1 MVKKTPLLL
10 IAPLVLGA
18 FWSQQTAKASET
30 AVTDQNVSSNV
41 VTVSSETVKTNDLP
55 SAPSSS
61 STESTIIS
69 SSVAISKASV
79 TSKTTDSS
87 VTPVKP
93 DSATS
98 HIDATSQRLPE
109 PTVATKFTVAKSEKE
124 ISQAQTLSKQDKI
137 VNSPT
142 PQTEQTDL
150 QIKNGQRL
158 SILKAAQAVQPV
170 KAVVDD
176 KGINIQYQ
184 ATIPENTSILY
195 AVWGDQ
201 QGQNDLVWY
210 QASATGAAYVDFA
223 RHKEYGKYHI
233 HTYSKRNG
241 MMLGVSTL
249 EVSLLTPQIS
259 SKVIQ
264 NDSNSFTITVSN
276 VPSTITGVS
285 IPVWTDKNGQDDLKW
300 YQASQTS
307 AGVYQVL
314 VDIANHNNEKGLYN
328 IHIYGNSTITGG
340 QIGLATRTYSNVES
354 KPNAKVYVID
364 YAENKTRF
372 TVNVVGSSS
381 TKTLTDV
388 QIAVWS
394 EGNGQD
400 DLVWYKPVI
409 SNNMAV
415 QVIDIANHS
424 NTSDNYIVHVYT
436 NYSDGTHDGL
446 SLGAY
451 KITKQMVDIK
461 DPAVSVVNYQASKGM
476 LDVLVTQGT
485 KAIKTIRVAAWSE
498 ADQSNLHWYVTSSL
512 INNQAK
518 VLVNQIY
525 HKLLEGNYT
534 IHTYIDFA
542 DNTSTGFNLGQ
553 YYFAKPIGLSASQ
566 GNYAVINKI
575 IYLDA
580 GHGGYDSGAA
590 YFNQYEKTLNLQM
603 QNRIKAKLEAAG
615 YKVITTR
622 TSDTYVDLIP
632 RSENANASLSDIFVS
647 LHFNASTSPYANG
660 IESYYYEYYPEYP
673 SAINEL
679 YHDDSERLSRSAF
692 LAQAI
697 QSAAVRNTAAKDNGV
712 LRNTFAVLRE
722 TTAPAVLLELGYMS
736 NETEFGKITT
746 AAYQEKLANGVVSG
760 ILSYYKHFSL

>member
-1 MVKKTPLLL
+1 MVKKIPLLL
-10 IAPLVLGA
+10 IAPLILGA
-18 FWSQQTAKASET
+18 FWNQQTAKASE
-30 AVTDQNVSSNV
+30 AEVADQKVSLNV
-41 VTVSSETVKTNDLP
+41 VTVATKPIKTNVQSSVP
-55 SAPSSS
+55 PSSL
-61 STESTIIS
+61 TESTIIS
-69 SSVAISKASV
+69 SSATTSKVAVTPKLVGVSVASTKMDSITSHLEEKARKLSEPTVETKSTLSVSDKGLDQTVSKQANVVNPPAPQEEQSDLQVMNDSRLSVSKASRV
-79 TSKTTDSS
+79 
-87 VTPVKP
+87 
-93 DSATS
+93 
-98 HIDATSQRLPE
+98 
-109 PTVATKFTVAKSEKE
+109 
-124 ISQAQTLSKQDKI
+124 
-137 VNSPT
+137 
-142 PQTEQTDL
+142 
-150 QIKNGQRL
+150 
-158 SILKAAQAVQPV
+158 VQPV
-170 KAVVDD
+170 KAIVDD
-176 KGINIQYQ
+176 KGITIQYQ
-184 ATIPENTSILY
+184 ATIPTNTSILY

-201 QGQNDLVWY
+201 QGQNDLTWY
-210 QASATGAAYVDFA
+210 QSSATGAAYVEFA

-233 HTYSKRNG
+233 HTYSKSYGIMVGIN
-241 MMLGVSTL
+241 TL
-249 EVSLLTPQIS
+249 EISLLRPQIT
-259 SKVIQ
+259 SKVVQ
-264 NDSNSFTITVSN
+264 NNSNSFTITVSN

-314 VDIANHNNEKGLYN
+314 VDIANHHNEKDLYN

-354 KPNAKVYVID
+354 KANAKIYVID
-364 YAENKTRF
+364 YAENKTQF

-400 DLVWYKPVI
+400 DLAWYKPVI
-409 SNNMAV
+409 SSNMAS
-415 QVIDIANHS
+415 QIIDIAKHS
-424 NTSDNYIVHVYT
+424 NTSDNYIIHVYT
-436 NYSDGTHDGL
+436 NYSDGSREGL

-451 KITKQMVDIK
+451 KITKKRVDIK
-461 DPAVSVVNYQASKGM
+461 APDVSVVNYQASKGK
-476 LDVLVTQGT
+476 LDVLITQGT
-485 KAIKTIRVAAWSE
+485 KTIKAIRVAAWSE
-498 ADQSNLHWYVTSSL
+498 ADQSNMHWYVTSSL
-512 INNQAK
+512 TNNQAT

-534 IHTYIDFA
+534 IHTYLDFS
-542 DNTSTGFNLGQ
+542 DNTSRGFNLGQ

-566 GNYAVINKI
+566 GNYAVVNNI

-632 RSENANASLSDIFVS
+632 RSENANASLSDLFVS
-647 LHFNASTSPYANG
+647 LHFNASTSSYANG

-679 YHDDSERLSRSAF
+679 YHDDLERLSRSAF

-697 QSAAVRNTAAKDNGV
+697 QSAAVKNTGAKDNGV

-736 NETEFGKITT
+736 NATEFQKITT

-760 ILSYYKHFSL
+760 ILAYYKHYTV